1 MLSMIL
7 PFQLAAAT
15 VPSCHRPPALAPVEE
30 VMAQVALCMK
40 DLREPFWQK
49 HNPAVTVLGEI
60 GTPALTAVAQCAAS
74 ESDDEIRARCTRA
87 MGLTKTDE
95 AKEHLLKLAARED
108 LRESTIAELS
118 IALAASPSPRALPL
132 LARFVKGDD
141 HQSRSA
147 ATALFEVDPGYYV
160 QLSPVQQ
167 VAYALAIADAGYL
180 KTYHPTEFAATAP
193 ALAQIL
199 VKSMRNGQMALD
211 GKEIIPGRWLLL
223 LGRVGGVD
231 LAADVVAIAQSQ
243 PSESVRSGV
252 LDLLTEWRSPLGLGI
267 AEEAIRS
274 VFSQRSYSYNFAAS
288 SGARLLRRLSAQQDL
303 AARKALGSLWRD
315 SRGLPGAPYPVDVRR
330 GVRCELVWSFRNMTP
345 IPPATEVAELLTSR
359 CAHDMTILLDH
370 PEPKLIDGL
379 VVFLRRPTSDAGL
392 VQAVREALAWQC
404 AGRLKRP
411 MCQSAAPFLQ
421 GVRRPSHP
429 D

>member
-1 MLSMIL
+1 
-7 PFQLAAAT
+7 
-15 VPSCHRPPALAPVEE
+15 
-30 VMAQVALCMK
+30 MAQVAVCMK

-49 HNPAVTVLGEI
+49 HSPAVTVLGEM
-60 GTPALTAVAQCAAS
+60 GLPALAELTQCATS
-74 ESDDEIRARCTRA
+74 ESDDEIRSRCTRA
-87 MGLTKTDE
+87 MGLTKTDL
-95 AKEHLLKLAARED
+95 AKEQLLTLAARED
-108 LRESTIAELS
+108 LRESTITELS

-141 HQSRSA
+141 HQSHSA
-147 ATALFEVDPGYYV
+147 ATALFEIDSGYYV
-160 QLSPVQQ
+160 QLSPLQQ

-180 KTYHPTEFAATAP
+180 KTHHPTEFGATAP
-193 ALAQIL
+193 ALAKIL
-199 VKSMRNGQMALD
+199 VKSMRSGQLALD
-211 GKEIIPGRWLLL
+211 GKEMIPGRWLLL
-223 LGRVGGVD
+223 LGRVGSVD
-231 LAADVVAIAQSQ
+231 QAADVVAIAQSQ
-243 PSESVRSGV
+243 PSESVRSGA
-252 LDLLTEWRSPLGLGI
+252 LDLLAEWRSPLGLGI
-267 AEEAIRS
+267 AIESIRTAL
-274 VFSQRSYSYNFAAS
+274 SQRSYAYSPAAS
-288 SGARLLRRLSAQQDL
+288 SGAQFLRRLSAQQDP
-303 AARKALGSLWRD
+303 AARQALGSLWRD
-315 SRGLPGAPYPVDVRR
+315 SGGLPGSPYPVEVRK

-359 CAHDMTILLDH
+359 CAHDMTILLNH

-379 VVFLRRPTSDAGL
+379 VVFLRRPTSDPGL